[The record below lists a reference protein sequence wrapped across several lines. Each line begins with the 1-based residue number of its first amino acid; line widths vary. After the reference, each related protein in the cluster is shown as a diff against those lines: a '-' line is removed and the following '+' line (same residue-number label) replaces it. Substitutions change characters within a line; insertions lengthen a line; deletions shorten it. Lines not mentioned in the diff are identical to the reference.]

1 MLQLNRRKCVYFP
14 KFATRL
20 AYVVINILS
29 TFSIRPDFSD
39 FSSLINFESDEITLG
54 SNEIAFETGQ
64 KFTISILVVVGFYV
78 RYLEVKYLN
87 VNYFHLSQ
95 LKIYNRCCL
104 LFSILMMLG
113 LSILS
118 TFQATKIPAVHVS
131 AASCFYFSGV
141 ANYFAQVIISRAVP
155 LSVQATTF
163 KISQRKIHP
172 MLYVLDNDLI
182 LYGACCLQLDTL

>member
-20 AYVVINILS
+20 AYVVIN
-29 TFSIRPDFSD
+29 FSD
-39 FSSLINFESDEITLG
+39 FSSLINFESDAITLG

-64 KFTISILVVVGFYV
+64 KFPISILVVVGFYV
-78 RYLEVKYLN
+78 WYLEVKYLN

-141 ANYFAQVIISRAVP
+141 ANYFAQVTTSRAVL
-155 LSVQATTF
+155 LSVSSYQF
-163 KISQRKIHP
+163 SKSLNGRS
-172 MLYVLDNDLI
+172 
-182 LYGACCLQLDTL
+182 TLCFMF